1 MEPFP
6 INPDSAHPCGGN
18 ARCKEIDN
26 EVIPELVASA
36 HEKLKLPQ
44 DNLFM
49 TNVLLGGPTMN

>member
-18 ARCKEIDN
+18 SRCKEYDN
-26 EVIPELVASA
+26 EVIPELVAMV
-36 HEKLKLPQ
+36 HEKSKLPQ

-49 TNVLLGGPTMN
+49 TNVLLGGPSMD